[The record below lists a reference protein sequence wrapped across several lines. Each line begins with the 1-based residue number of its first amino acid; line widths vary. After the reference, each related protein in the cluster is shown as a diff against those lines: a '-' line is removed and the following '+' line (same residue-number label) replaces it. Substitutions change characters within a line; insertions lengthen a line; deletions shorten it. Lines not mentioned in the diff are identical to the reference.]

1 MNKGKF
7 VILFSCFSNICGV
20 FSSHLL
26 DKTTIQSVDFEIMHY
41 PTPSPFLFD
50 CVIYGSTGIQ
60 LSVSTIN
67 CIILCCDEQFNSII

>member
-26 DKTTIQSVDFEIMHY
+26 DKTTIQTTLRSCI
-41 PTPSPFLFD
+41 
-50 CVIYGSTGIQ
+50 IQ
-60 LSVSTIN
+60 LHHHSYLTVLYMGVQVYS
-67 CIILCCDEQFNSII
+67 CL